1 MKLLTMIVFAVLA
14 IGISMGAGKY
24 NACHQDC
31 CDRSF
36 SNYNTINDTCN
47 IDNTSLIYDDY
58 VACMKICDAP
68 KPTLYDTAV
77 EETKN
82 LTENIT
88 NPIVIVHPVQ
98 LNSTTAT
105 KTAGTTNT
113 SSGSGNSGGLPF
125 CAPAVA
131 FLAIIGLLHKR

>member
-1 MKLLTMIVFAVLA
+1 MIVFAVLA

-36 SNYNTINDTCN
+36 SNYNTMNDTCDITSNVLPN
-47 IDNTSLIYDDY
+47 IYNNYTY
-58 VACMKICDAP
+58 CMSVCDKP
-68 KPTLYDTAV
+68 EPTLYDTAI
-77 EETKN
+77 EEAKN
-82 LTENIT
+82 ITENIT
-88 NPIVIVHPVQ
+88 NPIIIVHPVQ

-105 KTAGTTNT
+105 GTANT
-113 SSGSGNSGGLPF
+113 SSGSGTSGGLPF

-131 FLAIIGLLHKR
+131 FLAIIGLLHRK